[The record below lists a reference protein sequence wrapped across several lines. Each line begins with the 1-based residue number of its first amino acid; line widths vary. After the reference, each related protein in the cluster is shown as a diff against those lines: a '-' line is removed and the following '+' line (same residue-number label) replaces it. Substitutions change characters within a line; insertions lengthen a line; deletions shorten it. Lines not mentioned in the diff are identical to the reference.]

1 MWREPISP
9 LRAREVVD
17 DLRHDG
23 EAIAGSLAT
32 PAGFGVIF
40 DRHFDAIHGYLQRQV
55 GPDLA
60 DELAAQTFLVGFDK
74 RDRYDVSRPSAR
86 PWLFGIATNLLRRH
100 RRDMRRQ
107 LQAYGRTGVDPVL
120 DAFDGL
126 EARVDAAG
134 MRREL
139 ADALA
144 HIPTEELDVLLLY
157 AWAELSYA
165 EIAETLALPV
175 GTVRSR
181 LHRARGRLREL
192 LAADRTRTDSAA
204 I

>member
-1 MWREPISP
+1 
-9 LRAREVVD
+9 VD

-32 PAGFGVIF
+32 PARFGAIF

-100 RRDMRRQ
+100 RRDTRRQ

-144 HIPTEELDVLLLY
+144 RIPAEELDVLLLY

-165 EIAETLALPV
+165 EIADTLALPT

-192 LAADRTRTDSAA
+192 LAPDRTRTDSAA
-204 I
+204 VQEATEING